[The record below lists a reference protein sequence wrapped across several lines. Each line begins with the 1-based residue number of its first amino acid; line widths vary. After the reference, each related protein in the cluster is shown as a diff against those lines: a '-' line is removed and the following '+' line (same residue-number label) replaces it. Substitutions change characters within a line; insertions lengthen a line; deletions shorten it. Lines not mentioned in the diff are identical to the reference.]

1 MAYRVADET
10 TSREDETKGGQRP
23 TNQERRRRKRI
34 VCDGVAESIVLQAE
48 CLFRG
53 TVRDISE
60 IGCYIMTRACLHLE
74 PSTLVN
80 LRFMVNDN
88 YYRTFARVMDV
99 RPGKGVGL
107 EFLFADADAKASLKG
122 LIYTL
127 DAMASR
133 KQAKAIKSS

>member
-23 TNQERRRRKRI
+23 TNQ
-34 VCDGVAESIVLQAE
+34 E